1 MKDREIRAL
10 IRKEER
16 RARSVI
22 NLIASENIPTKEVCE
37 ALASEFG
44 NKYAEGYPG
53 KRYYGGN
60 AIVDELERLTQKRAL
75 ALFGLS
81 PKRWSVNVQP
91 YSGSPANL
99 AALLALAP
107 VGGKVMGMRLD
118 HGGHLTHGHAA
129 SATGKLW
136 TQIPF
141 GVSKEDERI
150 DFDELEWIAEQE
162 KPKVVIAGFTAYPRK
177 VDWRRFRKVADKAGA
192 YLLADISHLAGL
204 IAGGAHPSPFR
215 YADVVMTTTHKS
227 LRGPRGALIF
237 SRIDG
242 RNIHERVDKAV
253 FPGLQGGP
261 HMNTIAGIAVALREA
276 STPAFKRY
284 AKQVIANAKV
294 LADELSRRG
303 WRVVSGGTDNH
314 LLLLDTWMGGKGISG
329 KEASER
335 LERAGIIVNMNA
347 IPFDTRKPTDP
358 SGIRLGTP
366 YETTRGKREK
376 EMCLIAARI
385 DRALRRAT

>member
-1 MKDREIRAL
+1 MKDREVRTL
-10 IRKEER
+10 IKAEER
-16 RARSVI
+16 RAAGVI
-22 NLIASENIPTKEVCE
+22 NLIASENAPSGEVRE

-60 AIVDELERLTQKRAL
+60 AVVDKIERLTQKRAL
-75 ALFGLS
+75 NAFRL
-81 PKRWSVNVQP
+81 PAKRWSVNVQP

-99 AALLALAP
+99 AVLLALVP
-107 VGGKVMGMRLD
+107 IGSKVMGMRLD
-118 HGGHLTHGHAA
+118 HGGHLTHGHVA

-136 TQIPF
+136 SQVPF
-141 GVSKEDERI
+141 GVSREDERI

-162 KPKVVIAGFTAYPRK
+162 KPHIIIAGFTAYPRR
-177 VDWRRFRKVADKAGA
+177 VDWKRFRRVADKAGA
-192 YLLADISHLAGL
+192 LLLADISHISGLVAAGV
-204 IAGGAHPSPFR
+204 HPSPFP
-215 YADVVMTTTHKS
+215 YADIVTTTTHKS
-227 LRGPRGALIF
+227 LRGPRGAMIF
-237 SRIDG
+237 SRIDERDIPG
-242 RNIHERVDKAV
+242 RIDKAV

-261 HMNTIAGIAVALREA
+261 HMNTIAGIAVALKEA
-276 STPAFKRY
+276 VSPAFTRY
-284 AKQVIANAKV
+284 AKQIVLNAKV
-294 LADELSRRG
+294 LADELDGHG

-314 LLLLDTWMGGKGISG
+314 LLLLDTWMDGKGIGG

-366 YETTRGKREK
+366 YETTRGKKEK
-376 EMCLIAARI
+376 DMRAIAARI
-385 DRALRRAT
+385 DRALRHDH